1 MVVANQL
8 DTTYQTYT
16 IGLPQSFSL
25 LMSNSHQYYKTNSKK
40 IRNCSV
46 LSKSVTENL
55 YTTIQR
61 AENIGSYFVGAMS
74 TDIIDIQ
81 HPRLWKLKH
90 DVCVWPQLL
99 CVRQD
104 ITWFHHKRIT
114 QIEILGVKSIRAAW
128 LRHWTEQTTYRTKRS
143 GCAKKSANISSKDLR
158 SRIKVGSTIFVRSIP
173 IRTCRNDICSVWMII
188 SKIHLPSEV
197 MRKNG
202 LCGWSFVKYTF
213 NGLGLISKTLSVIH
227 RFFKKI

>member
-16 IGLPQSFSL
+16 IWLPQSFSL
-25 LMSNSHQYYKTNSKK
+25 LVSNSHQYYKTNSKK
-40 IRNCSV
+40 IWNGSV
-46 LSKSVTENL
+46 LRKSETENL

-61 AENIGSYFVGAMS
+61 AENIGSYFVGAKHKS

-81 HPRLWKLKH
+81 HPRLWRLKR
-90 DVCVWPQLL
+90 DVGVWPQLL

-114 QIEILGVKSIRAAW
+114 QIETLGVKSIRAAW

-173 IRTCRNDICSVWMII
+173 IRTCQNDKCSVWMII
-188 SKIHLPSEV
+188 SKIHQSSEV

-202 LCGWSFVKYTF
+202 LREWSFVTEME
-213 NGLGLISKTLSVIH
+213 
-227 RFFKKI
+227 